1 MIQGSE
7 RMKVIVIGG
16 VAAGMSAASKIK
28 RIDKDTEIVVYEK
41 GLHLSYGACGL
52 PYYVAGINDDYTKMI
67 ARTKE
72 EFESTGMKINLRHEI
87 VKVVPE
93 KKQVMIK
100 DLEEGRL
107 FIDSYDKLMISTG
120 TVPVVPPL
128 KGKELKGVY
137 VLKTLDDGLI
147 LKKAVEES
155 HVRNVVVVGGGYIG
169 VEVAETLC
177 HAGKNVRIVE
187 FASRILQPFD
197 IELTDIIT
205 NRMVEENIN
214 LNLSEK
220 VEEIIG
226 LDEVQAV
233 RTDKGT
239 YEADLVILAIGVRPA
254 TAFLNGSGIALA
266 KNGAIV
272 IDREMRTNIQ
282 DVYSAGDCAEVYH
295 KVKEENSFIPLGT
308 TANKC
313 GRLAGE
319 NIMGKH
325 NKYVGT
331 LGSAAI
337 KVLDYEL
344 GRTGLSESEAKA
356 LSMDFKTIFVKAND
370 HPAYYPDP
378 TPIWIKLIYEE
389 RTNRILGAQA
399 IGKKGAVMR
408 IDMFAIAIHNNMTTK
423 DMGMVDLCYAPPF
436 AGVWDAVHIV
446 CNAVK

>member
-72 EFESTGMKINLRHEI
+72 EFESAGMKINLRHEI

>member
-1 MIQGSE
+1 
-7 RMKVIVIGG
+7 MKVIVIGG

-72 EFESTGMKINLRHEI
+72 EFESTGMKINIRHEI

>member
-1 MIQGSE
+1 
-7 RMKVIVIGG
+7 MKVIVIGG

-28 RIDKDTEIVVYEK
+28 RIDKAAEIVVYEK
-41 GLHLSYGACGL
+41 GSYLSYGACGL
-52 PYYVAGINDDYTKMI
+52 PYYVAGINEDYTKMI

-72 EFESTGMKINLRHEI
+72 EFEKTGMKIHLRHEI

-93 KKQVMIK
+93 KKQVMVK
-100 DLEEGRL
+100 DLEEGKL

-128 KGKELKGVY
+128 KGKDLKGVY
-137 VLKTLDDGLI
+137 VLKTLEDGLI
-147 LKKAVEES
+147 LKKAVEGS
-155 HVRNVVVVGGGYIG
+155 HIRNVVVVGGGYIG

-177 HAGKNVRIVE
+177 HTGKNVRIVE
-187 FASRILQPFD
+187 LAPRVLGPFD
-197 IELTDIIT
+197 VELTDMVQK
-205 NRMVEENIN
+205 RMVEEGIS

-226 LDEVQAV
+226 SQTVSGV
-233 RTDKGT
+233 RTNRGI
-239 YEADLVILAIGVRPA
+239 YEADLIVLAIGVRPA

-266 KNGAIV
+266 RNGAVI

-282 DVYSAGDCAEVYH
+282 DIYSAGDCAEVYH

-344 GRTGLSESEAKA
+344 GRTGLSESEARA
-356 LSMDFKTIFVKAND
+356 LSMDYKTVFVTAND
-370 HPAYYPDP
+370 HPAYYPNP
-378 TPIWIKLIYEE
+378 TPIWIKLIYED
-389 RTNRILGAQA
+389 RTHRILGAQA

-408 IDMFAIAIHNNMTTK
+408 IDMFAIAIHNNMTTE
-423 DMGMVDLCYAPPF
+423 DLGMVDLCYAPPF
-436 AGVWDAVHIV
+436 AGVWDAVHIA
-446 CNAVK
+446 CNAAK

>member
-1 MIQGSE
+1 
-7 RMKVIVIGG
+7 MKVIVIGG

-28 RIDKDTEIVVYEK
+28 RIDKDVEIVVYEK
-41 GLHLSYGACGL
+41 GSHLSYGACGL

-67 ARTKE
+67 ARTRE
-72 EFESTGMKINLRHEI
+72 EFEKTGMKINIRHEI

-93 KKQVMIK
+93 KKQVMIR

-107 FIDSYDKLMISTG
+107 FIDSYDKLMISSG

-128 KGKELKGVY
+128 KGKDLKGVY
-137 VLKTLDDGLI
+137 VLKTLEDGLI
-147 LKKAVEES
+147 LKKAVES
-155 HVRNVVVVGGGYIG
+155 SNIRNIVIVGGGYIG
-169 VEVAETLC
+169 VEVAETLS
-177 HAGKNVRIVE
+177 HAGKSVRIVE
-187 FASRILQPFD
+187 FAQRILQPFD
-197 IELTDIIT
+197 IELTDIVT
-205 NRMVEENIN
+205 KRMIEEGIN

-220 VEEIIG
+220 VEEIVG
-226 LDEVQAV
+226 KSEVQGV
-233 RTDKGT
+233 RTDKGN
-239 YEADLVILAIGVRPA
+239 YEADLVILAIGVRP
-254 TAFLNGSGIALA
+254 TTDFLSGSGIALA
-266 KNGAIV
+266 RNGAVI

-282 DVYSAGDCAEVYH
+282 DVYSAGDCAMVYH
-295 KVKEENSFIPLGT
+295 KVKKENSFIPLGT

-344 GRTGLSESEAKA
+344 GRTGLSESEAMA
-356 LSMDFKTIFVKAND
+356 LTMDYKTIFVKAND
-370 HPAYYPDP
+370 HPAYYPHP

-423 DMGMVDLCYAPPF
+423 DLGMVDLCYAPPF
-436 AGVWDAVHIV
+436 AGVWDAVHIA
-446 CNAVK
+446 CNAAK